1 MITIVDYGMGNLR
14 SVQKA
19 LEFVGAT
26 VMVSSDPKDILRADK
41 VILPGVGA
49 FGQAMQ
55 NLKQKNLIVP
65 LKQAMQEKPFLGI
78 CLGMQLLISVSAEF
92 GPVPGLAVVPG
103 SVDYFREAPG
113 FDQSLSVPHMGWN
126 TVQQQGTHPLFRGLP
141 QSFYVYFV
149 HSFFVN
155 PIDAAVIIGET
166 RYGLDFC
173 AALAKGNIWGIQF
186 HPEKSSEV
194 GLAILKN
201 FAQA

>member
-26 VMVSSDPKDILRADK
+26 VTVSSNPEDILRADK

-55 NLKQKNLIVP
+55 NLEQKNLITP

-78 CLGMQLLISVSAEF
+78 CLGMQLLLSVSAEF
-92 GPVPGLAVVPG
+92 GPVKGLDVIKG
-103 SVDYFREAPG
+103 SVDYFRDSVG
-113 FDQSLSVPHMGWN
+113 FDQTLSVPHMGWN
-126 TVQQQGTHPLFRGLP
+126 TVKQKGKHVLFQGLP
-141 QSFYVYFV
+141 ESFYVYFV

-155 PIDAAVIIGET
+155 PTNATVTIGET
-166 RYGLDFC
+166 RYGLNFC
-173 AALAKGNIWGIQF
+173 AALAKHNVWGIQF
-186 HPEKSSEV
+186 HPEKSSDV

-201 FAQA
+201 FASV